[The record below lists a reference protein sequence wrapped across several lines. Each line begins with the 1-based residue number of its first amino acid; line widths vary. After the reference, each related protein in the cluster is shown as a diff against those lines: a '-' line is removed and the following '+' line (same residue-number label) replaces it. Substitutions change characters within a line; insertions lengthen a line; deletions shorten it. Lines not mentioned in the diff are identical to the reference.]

1 MNKIVTKLL
10 FLIILS
16 SLLFPQD
23 NQYPVDLEVVS
34 QIREEGLHNSD
45 LPNTLSYMTDVLG
58 ARLTNS
64 DDMYRAQEWA
74 VEKMQ
79 AIGLENIEVAITFY
93 DDIGRV
99 LDVVEVSG
107 NEIVEGDF
115 SIKYNLKY
123 EGIYEVGFQTGKWSY
138 FNSAG
143 KKNLEEAYF
152 VCTDDCKDEHP
163 PDRRGT
169 KYICEKLGRL
179 KESKKL

>member
-34 QIREEGLHNSD
+34 QIREEGLNNSD

-79 AIGLENIEVAITFY
+79 AIGLENIEIEPFMDY
-93 DDIGRV
+93 G
-99 LDVVEVSG
+99 VSWD
-107 NEIVEGDF
+107 NTYLAYTYWNQTI
-115 SIKYNLKY
+115 NQCL
-123 EGIYEVGFQTGKWSY
+123 GIQLHIRLEQWE
-138 FNSAG
+138 
-143 KKNLEEAYF
+143 KNN
-152 VCTDDCKDEHP
+152 
-163 PDRRGT
+163 
-169 KYICEKLGRL
+169 
-179 KESKKL
+179 